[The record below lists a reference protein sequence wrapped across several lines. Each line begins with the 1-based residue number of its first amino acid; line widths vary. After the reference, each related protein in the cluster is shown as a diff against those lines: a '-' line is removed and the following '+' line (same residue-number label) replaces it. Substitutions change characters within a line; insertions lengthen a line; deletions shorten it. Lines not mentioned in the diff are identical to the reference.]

1 MARMKDLVMDI
12 LEDYENRI
20 PISIIADTYE
30 VSVEVV
36 EQVIADYSTE
46 AVYNKDKI
54 GA

>member
-30 VSVEVV
+30 VSIEVV
-36 EQVIADYSTE
+36 EQVIADYSE
-46 AVYNKDKI
+46 DKI
-54 GA
+54 GALGQ